1 MQDSEEFALRRAVIE
16 TARELNR
23 RGINVNKS
31 GNISARFRE
40 GFLITPT
47 GIPYEALIPEDI
59 VFIDLK
65 SGGCRGNRL
74 PSSEWEMH
82 AEVYRIR
89 SDAGAVAHC
98 HSAYATALGTQSSA
112 ATIPVTLAQAVK
124 NGVRENIAIF
134 TVPLCATIHLAGS
147 TMKIVA
153 CAMAIM
159 IMAGEPV
166 TFSNF
171 SGFIMMLGITMV
183 AAPGV
188 PGGAIM
194 AALGILQSM
203 LGFNETLQALMI
215 ALYIAMDSFGT
226 ACNVTGDGAI
236 AVVVDKIAGK
246 NTP

>member
-74 PSSEWEMH
+74 PSSEWKMH

-98 HSAYATALGTQSSA
+98 HSAYATALACQNMP
-112 ATIPVTLAQAVK
+112 IPA
-124 NGVRENIAIF
+124 F
-134 TVPLCATIHLAGS
+134 HY
-147 TMKIVA
+147 
-153 CAMAIM
+153 
-159 IMAGEPV
+159 
-166 TFSNF
+166 
-171 SGFIMMLGITMV
+171 MV
-183 AAPGV
+183 AAA
-188 PGGAIM
+188 GGDSIDVV
-194 AALGILQSM
+194 LY
-203 LGFNETLQALMI
+203 ET
-215 ALYIAMDSFGT
+215 FGT
-226 ACNVTGDGAI
+226 HALALRAAEALQKKNACLLEHH
-236 AVVVDKIAGK
+236 
-246 NTP
+246 